1 MSFRHFDRQTP
12 AVGALLLLIFGA
24 AGCAGSTPSASGPG
38 QGGEVTHRDIKVTHA
53 PCAVDSASAEKINL
67 GGDSRPDTIIV
78 RSGGVEVCRSIDLN
92 FDGLVDSWVYKDAA
106 GNVTRRE
113 NDYDRDG
120 RIDEI
125 DLYQGGVIVEK
136 QRATT
141 LVGRL
146 DTWQFYQGGK
156 LARAERDSDGDAQID
171 QWWEYPKPD
180 SPECPLIHSDVDGDG
195 HPDPGA
201 TVNVC
206 GEESGYVPPERAS
219 EKAATGATFDKT
231 DPSAVPTELDSK
243 PAPSTEG
250 EKPATG
256 GEKK

>member
-1 MSFRHFDRQTP
+1 MTR
-12 AVGALLLLIFGA
+12 
-24 AGCAGSTPSASGPG
+24 
-38 QGGEVTHRDIKVTHA
+38 RDIRIAHQA
-53 PCAVDSASAEKINL
+53 CPVDSGSAEKINV
-67 GGDSRPDTIIV
+67 GGDARPDIV
-78 RSGGVEVCRSIDLN
+78 IVSSGGHEVCRSVDMN
-92 FDGLVDSWVYKDAA
+92 FDGVVDSWVYRDGS

-120 RIDEI
+120 RVDEI
-125 DLYQGGVIVEK
+125 ALFQGGVVVEK

-141 LVGRL
+141 LAGRL

-156 LARAERDSDGDAQID
+156 LARAERDSDGDAQVD

-180 SPECPLIHSDVDGDG
+180 QPECPVIHSDVDGDG

-206 GEESGYVPPERAS
+206 GEASGYVPPERAS

-231 DPSAVPTELDSK
+231 TPEAVPTELENKASDIPVETT
-243 PAPSTEG
+243 PA
-250 EKPATG
+250 A
-256 GEKK
+256 GEKKK